1 MINLIPEEAES
12 VVKREYVFRVG
23 GTISL
28 LLGAVFLVLTIALI
42 PTYVLIGAQITTS
55 VRQAEE
61 SGLSEE
67 FARADSEVK
76 TARNLLRQFTGDVP
90 AVFGS
95 TAIEEIRAAAPSG
108 ISFRFFRIEEEKGV
122 LKKVHVQG
130 TASSREALA
139 SFRAAVE
146 QSDLFAAAE
155 VPIADLA
162 RDVNLPFTMTVTLRT
177 DK

>member
-12 VVKREYVFRVG
+12 VVKREYALRVG
-23 GTISL
+23 GTLSF

-42 PTYVLIGAQITTS
+42 PTYVLIDAQITTS

-76 TARNLLRQFTGDVP
+76 TTRSLLRRLRGDVP
-90 AVFGS
+90 AVLGS
-95 TAIEEIRAAAPSG
+95 TAIEEIRSVAPSG
-108 ISFRFFRIEEEKGV
+108 ISFRFFRIEEEKGT

-130 TASSREALA
+130 TASSREVLA
-139 SFRAAVE
+139 SFRGAVE
-146 QSDLFAAAE
+146 QSDLFATAE

-162 RDVNLPFTMTVTLRT
+162 RDINLPFTMTVIPQS
-177 DK
+177 DQ